1 MCLTAA
7 MVLRES
13 LVVSGVQAPPQSS
26 SPPGSE
32 GNGWR
37 TAERLTIKTCADC
50 HVLAVITAERRTA
63 SAWLEIVDAMVAKGA
78 EGTATELATI
88 AQFLTRTRGIVAV
101 NTAPAA
107 DFVSVLGL
115 SSDEADSVVAYRAAH
130 GRFANVD
137 ALLGVPGLNRKS
149 LEREAQAL
157 RFD

>member
-115 SSDEADSVVAYRAAH
+115 SSEADSVVAYRAAH

-149 LEREAQAL
+149 LEREDNTAG
-157 RFD
+157 FD